1 MRCQSKTAFSAKFQ
15 AIFLFIIYT
24 GIYTGARRHYILY
37 AATPHTTSAKTPP
50 SRWRGGGRYGTGPV
64 YFSSMKRSTSSNSLS
79 RFAVPVKRTG
89 LSRRP
94 ERLLG
99 TAMAVAACRRLMPLK
114 LSFTSLPVTA

>member
-15 AIFLFIIYT
+15 AIFLSI
-24 GIYTGARRHYILY
+24 IYTGARRHYILY

-50 SRWRGGGRYGTGPV
+50 SRWRGGGRYGAGPV
-64 YFSSMKRSTSSNSLS
+64 YFSSIKRSTSSNSLS

-94 ERLLG
+94 ERLPG